1 MTIKI
6 KKINLEIHKFHL
18 FIIAITILKIILMGL
33 FSSDYQNKMFMP
45 FTESFIDSVFNNQ
58 YINPYEYYYVH
69 NLIPSFPYPT
79 LMLLIECVGNIGIY
93 MISNVPLFFE
103 NLMFKLPSLIFDFLG
118 LYYLIKLFPQRRKY
132 VGVLY
137 FASPIVIYSTY
148 MHGQLDIIPTIFLL
162 GALYYLI
169 ENKIDYNKFKSII
182 MLSAALLCKLH
193 ILAVVPVIFLY
204 ILKRDNLFEAI
215 KYIML
220 VLLITIIG
228 MLPFMS
234 QGFINSVIF
243 NNEQGALTQVY
254 FSFHDIKIYLPIL
267 AVLYV
272 YLKEFNFS
280 NINKDLLISFCGV
293 LFAVFLVL
301 TPAMP
306 GWYVWVVPFVTTF
319 FININENK
327 YKSLTIYVML
337 NGLYLIYFI
346 FFHSTENVD
355 LYFLNSTLENIKIK
369 SELLRNITFTLLT
382 GLLGYTTYLMYQL
395 GLKSNSLYKRRN
407 LPFTIG
413 IAGDSGSGKSTF
425 LTLIEN
431 ILGINNLLFIEG
443 DGDHKWERGE
453 DMWNKFTHL
462 NPKANYLY
470 RQAMDIETLRTGTY
484 VKRVEYDH
492 DTGKFSHQHKIKPK
506 KFIILCGLHS
516 LYLPQMRKNLDL
528 KVYMDSDENLR
539 RYWKIQR
546 DTKYRGYTK
555 EKIIEQIEKRMSDAE
570 KYIIP
575 QKDYADLIIHYFD
588 KKLLNCYEDN
598 HIVNI
603 SLKLTLSSAINLELI
618 IQSLKE
624 YDVFIKYDYSEDLKK
639 QTIIFD
645 GENLDNKNID
655 FNRIANDIIPQ
666 LDEITRETLKYENN
680 ITGII
685 ELMVLVLISNKMQ
698 GDI

>member
-6 KKINLEIHKFHL
+6 KKLNLELHNFHL
-18 FIIAITILKIILMGL
+18 FIIGITILKIILMGL

-45 FTESFIDSVFNNQ
+45 FVNHFVSSFSEG
-58 YINPYEYYYVH
+58 YINPYEYYYVN
-69 NLIPSFPYPT
+69 NLIPSFPYPP
-79 LMLLIECVGNIGIY
+79 LMLLIESIGGVCVNVFSSASLIIRNII
-93 MISNVPLFFE
+93 
-103 NLMFKLPSLIFDFLG
+103 FKLPNLFFDFWG
-118 LYYLIKLFPQRRKY
+118 LYYLMKLFPQRRKY

-137 FASPIVIYSTY
+137 FASPIIIYSTY

-162 GALYYLI
+162 GAIYYLT
-169 ENKIDYNKFKSII
+169 ENKIEYKDLKFIV
-182 MLSAALLCKLH
+182 MLSAALLTKLH

-204 ILKRDNLFEAI
+204 ILKKENWIKTI
-215 KYIML
+215 KYISF
-220 VLLITIIG
+220 VIIITTIG

-234 QGFINSVIF
+234 NGFMQSVIF
-243 NNEQGALTQVY
+243 NNEQGVLTQIYYPFNGV
-254 FSFHDIKIYLPIL
+254 KIYLPIL
-267 AVLYV
+267 AVLCV

-306 GWYVWVVPFVTTF
+306 GWYVWIVPFVTSF
-319 FININENK
+319 FINVNENK
-327 YKSLTIYVML
+327 YKSLAIYVFL
-337 NGLYLIYFI
+337 NGLYLLYYI
-346 FFHSTENVD
+346 FFHSTQNVD
-355 LYFLNSTLENIKIK
+355 LYLLNINLEIIK
-369 SELLRNITFTLLT
+369 SQSDILRNITFTLLT
-382 GLLGYTTYLMYQL
+382 GLLGYTTFLMYQL

-425 LTLIEN
+425 LKLIEN
-431 ILGINNLLFIEG
+431 ILGLNNLLFIEG

-453 DMWNKFTHL
+453 EMWKKFTHL

-470 RQAMDIETLRTGTY
+470 RQALDIETLRTGTY

-492 DTGKFSHQHKIKPK
+492 DTGKFTKEHKIRPK
-506 KFIILCGLHS
+506 KYIVMCGLHS

-528 KVYMDSDENLR
+528 KIYMDSDEKLR
-539 RYWKIQR
+539 RFWKIQR
-546 DTKYRGYTK
+546 DTNHRGYTK
-555 EKIIEQIEKRMSDAE
+555 EKIVEQIEQRMPDAK

-575 QKDYADLIIHYFD
+575 QKEYADLVIHYFD
-588 KKLLNCYEDN
+588 KNLLNCFVEN
-598 HIVNI
+598 HYVDL
-603 SLKLTLSSAINLELI
+603 SMKLTLSSAVNLEPI
-618 IQSLKE
+618 IQELSN
-624 YDVFIKYDYSEDLKK
+624 YDVSIKYDYSEDLRK

-645 GENLDNKNID
+645 GENLKNRNID
-655 FNRIANDIIPQ
+655 FDKIANDIIPQ
-666 LDEITRETLKYENN
+666 LDEITGQSLECDDNLH
-680 ITGII
+680 GII